1 MIPSVP
7 EIVPFVQYGAWLSV
21 AGCVAGAVYL
31 AAKLGRR
38 QHPGEHLVWTLTAT
52 VIAGFASALLGA
64 VT

>member
-7 EIVPFVQYGAWLSV
+7 EIVPFVQYGAWLAV
-21 AGCVAGAVYL
+21 AGCVAGAVYM
-31 AAKLGRR
+31 AAKLGR

-64 VT
+64 AT